1 MIPCPHEKIISKSEA
16 DFDTQW
22 RRQMPR
28 DLEGSVATLLPLP
41 NRFVSTEGWR
51 RYDFIIV
58 GGKEM
63 DSLCRHR
70 PIGHSFIRKDGK
82 YKCMYCGSTL
92 IPERSS
98 WRKINIIASFISVAV
113 TFLVMFAIMSL
124 PIRFFDRIWFRCLI
138 GLASS
143 VAVLTTKCVGMYFLS
158 RHYLRY
164 IAFPSTD

>member
-1 MIPCPHEKIISKSEA
+1 MEGNVVLCPHEKIISKSKV

-22 RRQMPR
+22 RRQM
-28 DLEGSVATLLPLP
+28 L
-41 NRFVSTEGWR
+41 VSTEGWR

-92 IPERSS
+92 IPESSS

-113 TFLVMFAIMSL
+113 TFVVMFAIMSL